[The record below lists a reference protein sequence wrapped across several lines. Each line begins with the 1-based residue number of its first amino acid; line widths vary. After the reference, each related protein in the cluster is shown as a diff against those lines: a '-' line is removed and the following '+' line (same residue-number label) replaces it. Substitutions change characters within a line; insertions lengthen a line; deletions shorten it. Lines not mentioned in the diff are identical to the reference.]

1 MPVVLKIQTLLS
13 FCLVLEGK
21 TKQSTQTHANRAQK
35 EKKRIKLK
43 ATQRE
48 REANNKI
55 QMRIRHKSFLGNKLP
70 THPVDQSPVKR
81 AQKTPDKAFLFF
93 LSNRL

>member
-1 MPVVLKIQTLLS
+1 MRSK
-13 FCLVLEGK
+13 K
-21 TKQSTQTHANRAQK
+21 KQSTQTHANRAHK

-43 ATQRE
+43 TTQRE

-70 THPVDQSPVKR
+70 THPVDQSPEKEPIKHLIR
-81 AQKTPDKAFLFF
+81 HFF
-93 LSNRL
+93 FFK